1 MMTTRRAASILAVAI
16 VLIAWR
22 ALGSGVPNVGLVES
36 IYASPPERLETFGL
50 ASGQTFGELLTPSLS
65 ANEQRLL
72 LLSFREQASPRRMRP
87 GTEIT
92 FRWLTGA
99 EEVLRG
105 VDVTLNPDETIRLIR
120 SEIGWES
127 SLVQTP
133 VWVDTVFASGRIES
147 SLWNAVVGNPA
158 LARLPPQD
166 RARLI
171 DALDKIFQWQIDFVR
186 QIRSGD
192 TYRFAFERQVRPDG
206 SMRTG
211 TVVAA
216 ELVNED
222 RPYHALYFDPN
233 GDGKGTY
240 YDLDGQSVRRAFLKS
255 PIALR
260 YRISSRF
267 TNSRYHPVLKRW
279 RAHRGVDFAAASGTP
294 VMVTGDG
301 VVLRKENG
309 STYGNLVEVR
319 HSNGFVTRYAHLSRF
334 AKISVGSRV
343 AQGQTVGYVGSTG
356 LATGP
361 HLHYELRQRDVPKD
375 PLTIE
380 LPAGDPVPQDRWA
393 DWQALV
399 MPRLALLDR
408 APRLRSDPDAR
419 LGDPDGLD

>member
-1 MMTTRRAASILAVAI
+1 MVTNGRVAFVLAFTLA
-16 VLIAWR
+16 LIAWR
-22 ALGSGVPNVGLVES
+22 GLGSGVPNVGLVGP
-36 IYASPPERLETFGL
+36 IYASAPERLETFGL
-50 ASGQTFGELLTPSLS
+50 AAGQTFGEVLAPALS
-65 ANEQRLL
+65 PNDQSQL

-92 FRWLTGA
+92 FRWLKGD

-105 VDVTLNPDETIRLIR
+105 VDVTLNPDETIRLLR
-120 SEIGWES
+120 SDFGWES
-127 SLVQTP
+127 SLIETP

-158 LARLPPQD
+158 LEELPPQD
-166 RARLI
+166 RAKLI

-192 TYRFAFERQVRPDG
+192 TYRFAFERRVRPDG

-211 TVVAA
+211 TIVVA
-216 ELVNED
+216 ELVNAD

-240 YDLDGQSVRRAFLKS
+240 YDLEGQSVRRAFLKS
-255 PIALR
+255 PIAFR

-301 VVLRKENG
+301 VVLRRENG

-319 HSNGFVTRYAHLSRF
+319 HSNGFITRYAHLSRF
-334 AKISVGSRV
+334 GNISVGSRV
-343 AQGQTVGYVGSTG
+343 NQGQTIGYVGSTG

-361 HLHYELRQRDVPKD
+361 HLHYELRQRNVPKD

-380 LPAGDPVPQDRWA
+380 LPAGDPVPQDRWSE
-393 DWQALV
+393 WQAVV

-408 APRLRSDPDAR
+408 APRLRSEPNTR
-419 LGDPDGLD
+419 LADPDGLD